1 MVIDSVKEITQYRV
15 FFYPDEHP
23 EIFEAPRY
31 KRKSMCM
38 EVLESEFDLVDP
50 IIRGEWLGA
59 DKIELLVYSLH
70 PDL

>member
-38 EVLESEFDLVDP
+38 EILESKFDLVDP
-50 IIRGEWLGA
+50 VIKGEWFGA
-59 DKIELLVYSLH
+59 KEIELLVYSH
-70 PDL
+70 